1 MGTGGCNHGGRAD
14 GEALYTRLS
23 VISGGISQPTK
34 LTKAS
39 LDDMRAG
46 LAVKELPG
54 LYQDAIAVA
63 KRFGIGYIRIDSL

>member
-1 MGTGGCNHGGRAD
+1 MAAEPMEGS
-14 GEALYTRLS
+14 LYPTLS
-23 VISGGISQPTK
+23 HRWGISQPTK